1 MRHARRLIAI
11 LIGCAAWSLVATTA
25 AYAAMLHDPVP
36 QDRVPGGSVVAPSN
50 GTAAIPFWETAATA
64 VLGFLLVLA
73 ITGLVFAL
81 RHPRRLEHSRRSEPV
96 LRA

>member
-81 RHPRRLEHSRRSEPV
+81 RHSRRSQ
-96 LRA
+96 RAVRA